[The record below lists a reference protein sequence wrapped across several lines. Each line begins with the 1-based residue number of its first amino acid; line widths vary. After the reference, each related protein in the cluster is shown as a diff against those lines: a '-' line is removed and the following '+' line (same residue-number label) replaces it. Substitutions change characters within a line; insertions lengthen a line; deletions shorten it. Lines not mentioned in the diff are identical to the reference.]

1 MNLVDTDVRHSG
13 HGHGGYR
20 GESFTGVT
28 IFQRFM
34 FTPQPWVSHSGT
46 LSSYQDNHHDYQQQL
61 HHDYLQMPHQRVRGM
76 RRSWSFLAIWRTVAV
91 IRCCLLGTDSFLMS
105 SLWSCSWSC
114 SWYLPRS
121 LLLIWCIV
129 ELSSFPSSSKA
140 PSLVFAATLFLA
152 SSSFSTW
159 TIICRKEVISMISN
173 IIMII
178 IIIITIMII
187 VMMVMIIIIITM
199 GCRRE
204 AMARQ
209 ANRDEAKKIPAIR
222 WTWPWWRL

>member
-1 MNLVDTDVRHSG
+1 
-13 HGHGGYR
+13 
-20 GESFTGVT
+20 
-28 IFQRFM
+28 M
-34 FTPQPWVSHSGT
+34 FTAQFFSSWVLHSGT

-61 HHDYLQMPHQRVRGM
+61 HHDYLQMSHQRVTGM
-76 RRSWSFLAIWRTVAV
+76 RSSWSFLAIWRTVAV

-105 SLWSCSWSC
+105 SLWSWSC
-114 SWYLPRS
+114 SLYLPWS

-140 PSLVFAATLFLA
+140 PSLVFAATLLLA

-159 TIICRKEVISMISN
+159 TFIYRKEAISITSN

-178 IIIITIMII
+178 IIIT
-187 VMMVMIIIIITM
+187 IIIIIMTT

-209 ANRDEAKKIPAIR
+209 ANRDEAKKMPAIR
-222 WTWPWWRL
+222 WTWPWWRLSW